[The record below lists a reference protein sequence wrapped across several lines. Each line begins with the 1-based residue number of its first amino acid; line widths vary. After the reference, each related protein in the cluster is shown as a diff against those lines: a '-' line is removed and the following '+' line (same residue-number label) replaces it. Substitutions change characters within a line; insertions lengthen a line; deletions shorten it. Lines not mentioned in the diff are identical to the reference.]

1 MFSCRR
7 IYLKNFIKNCYED
20 IYKKCDIQSISTDM

>member
-7 IYLKNFIKNCYED
+7 TQLKNFIKNYYEN